1 MKQVEHSIC
10 VSFAPRN
17 RGNALNMITRDGR
30 HDNIETREVCYRCFK
45 PKVVCICKNLV
56 RVKNK
61 TDILILQHKC
71 EHMHPI
77 GTARIAV
84 LGLDRVN
91 LRVVLPDENGR
102 FTCAPIPL
110 RRAGLLYPGEGARD
124 LSALAKDE
132 RPHQLVVLDGS
143 WPDARHLFRD
153 NPWIRSLPRYSLTPL
168 SPSRYRIR
176 AEPSAEAI
184 SSIEAIVQSLQILE
198 PETDGLESLID
209 VFDAMIDDQIKYRL
223 SRGKDPANRRGKRPR
238 QQENQS
244 IPACLRG
251 GLERAIIAYGESVP
265 HPGNGRTLVSW
276 AAVRPGDGELFE
288 RFIAPPP
295 NANVTGDHLELM
307 GLSSEQ
313 FGRAVDLE
321 ELSKEWRRFA
331 SPDHLLIT
339 WNRSTLDLFA
349 RSVRGVPAGFFLK
362 AIYTNVTRAKC
373 GHLHDVVRLENLT
386 PQELALAGRAGR
398 QVGQLLA
405 VARFLLDK

>member
-1 MKQVEHSIC
+1 MKQVEHSVC

-17 RGNALNMITRDGR
+17 RGNALTMSTRDGR
-30 HDNIETREVCYRCFK
+30 HYNIETREVCYRCFK
-45 PKVVCICKNLV
+45 PKVVCICENLV

-61 TDILILQHKC
+61 TEILILQHKC
-71 EHMHPI
+71 EHLHPI

-102 FTCAPIPL
+102 FTCASIPL
-110 RRAGLLYPGEGARD
+110 QRAGLLYPGEGARD
-124 LSALAKDE
+124 LSQLAKDE

-153 NPWIRSLPRYSLTPL
+153 NPWIRSLPRYSLTPTA
-168 SPSRYRIR
+168 PSRYRIR
-176 AEPSAEAI
+176 AEPSARAI

-209 VFDAMIDDQIKYRL
+209 VFDAMIDDQIEYRL
-223 SRGKDPANRRGKRPR
+223 SRSKDPVSRREKRPR
-238 QQENQS
+238 QQEDQS

-265 HPGNGRTLVSW
+265 HPGNGRALVSW
-276 AAVRPGDGELFE
+276 TAVRLDDGELFE
-288 RFIAPPP
+288 RFIVPPSG
-295 NANVTGDHLELM
+295 AIMTGDHLELM
-307 GLSSEQ
+307 GLGRKQ

-331 SPDHLLIT
+331 NPDHLLIT
-339 WNRSTLDLFA
+339 WNRSTLDLFV
-349 RSVRGVPAGFFLK
+349 RSVRGEPAGFFLK
-362 AIYTNVTRAKC
+362 AIYTNVTRGKC
-373 GHLHDVVRLENLT
+373 GHLHEVVRFENLT
-386 PQELALAGRAGR
+386 PQEFALAGRAGR
-398 QVGQLLA
+398 QISHLLA
-405 VARFLLDK
+405 VTRLLLDR